1 MKVRHAVECR
11 VCFTTLV
18 YFTFVAMC
26 EWVGQMGNLLAWV
39 QNLFWKQ
46 EMELAIVGLQNAGKS
61 TFVQVITVR
70 GKFTIFLIVDE

>member
-1 MKVRHAVECR
+1 
-11 VCFTTLV
+11 
-18 YFTFVAMC
+18 
-26 EWVGQMGNLLAWV
+26 MGNLLAWV

-70 GKFTIFLIVDE
+70 GQRSIRELLDIGYFTMQCLSSHIWVWCCVDVPRQCFLPAAR